1 MHVSISIPG
10 SKSIAN
16 RALVLAHLSRNKTKF
31 KNLPNCTDVTLMQK
45 ALKSLNKAKIN
56 TGDAGTTT
64 RFITALA
71 TLQNRKITIDGT
83 THMRKRPI
91 RPLITALNGL
101 GAKVTSKTGCPPL
114 TIHPKVPTGGQISL
128 PGNISSQYLSALL
141 MIAPTLE
148 KETIINI
155 EQKLCSTPYIDLTLE
170 IMKDFGIKVTNK
182 NYKQFKIKPQKIT
195 PQKTLSI
202 EPDAS
207 SASYIGAFAAFHPK
221 THVLLKGLNKNSIQG
236 DISFLKHLKKM
247 GCLITQKPTGTL
259 IQGPKKLKSLGK
271 IDMNETPD
279 LVMTFAILAIFTEG
293 KTTIKN
299 IENLR
304 IKETDR
310 LKALKTELTKIGIKV
325 KTTKNSITIIGDPN
339 LTPKKTTIETY
350 NDHRIAMSFAI
361 ANTRLHTLIITNPT
375 CVQKSYTQFWDD
387 LAELNKT
394 SLILIGLRGS
404 GKTKLGKMISKYT
417 NRQFIDTDQEIEKQI
432 GMKIHEFVEQNG
444 WRKFRD
450 IERKVISETT
460 KRDNTVISTGGGA
473 VLCRHNTKNL
483 QKSGF
488 IVYLHRHPKTCAKY
502 IENNKD
508 RPPLTNKVDIEEEM
522 KELYKT
528 RNKTY
533 KKVATLT
540 FKRTENLEENAL
552 QIIKAF
558 DEA

>member
-1 MHVSISIPG
+1 MHVNISIPG

-16 RALVLAHLSRNKTKF
+16 RALVLAHLSGDKTKL
-31 KNLPNCTDVTLMQK
+31 KNLPDCTDVKLMQK
-45 ALKSLNKAKIN
+45 ALKNLSKAKIN

-83 THMRKRPI
+83 RHMRKRPI
-91 RPLITALNGL
+91 KPLIKALNGL
-101 GAKVTSKTGCPPL
+101 GAKITSKTGCPPL
-114 TIHPKVPTGGQISL
+114 TIHPKVPTGDQISL
-128 PGNISSQYLSALL
+128 PRSISSQYLSAIL

-148 KETIINI
+148 KETTINI

-170 IMKDFGIKVTNK
+170 IMKKFGIKVANK
-182 NYKQFKIKPQKIT
+182 NYRQFKIKHQKIT
-195 PQKTLSI
+195 PPKTLTI

-207 SASYIGAFAAFHPK
+207 SASYIGAFAALHPE
-221 THVLLKGLNKNSIQG
+221 TPVLLKGLNKNSIQG
-236 DISFLKHLKKM
+236 DIAFLKHLKKM
-247 GCLITQKPTGTL
+247 GCNITQKPTGTL
-259 IQGPKKLKSLGK
+259 IQGPKKLKPLGK

-293 KTTIKN
+293 KTTITN
-299 IENLR
+299 IENLK

-310 LKALKTELTKIGIKV
+310 LKALETELAKIGIKV
-325 KTTKNSITIIGDPN
+325 KTTKNSITIIGNPN

-361 ANTRLHTLIITNPT
+361 ANTRLHTLKITNQT
-375 CVQKSYTQFWDD
+375 CVQKSYTTFWKD
-387 LAELNKT
+387 LATLNKT
-394 SLILIGLRGS
+394 NLILIGLRGS
-404 GKTKLGKMISKYT
+404 GKTKLGKMISKHT
-417 NRQFIDTDQEIEKQI
+417 GHQLIDTDQEIEKKV

-450 IERKVISETT
+450 IERKIITETT
-460 KRDNTVISTGGGA
+460 NHDNIIISTGGGA
-473 VLCRHNTKNL
+473 ILDSHNAKNL
-483 QKSGF
+483 RKSGF
-488 IVYLHRHPKTCAKY
+488 LVYLHRSSETCAKY
-502 IENNKD
+502 IANSKN
-508 RPPLTNKVDIEEEM
+508 RPPLTNKGNIEAEM

-533 KKVATLT
+533 KKVANFT
-540 FKRTENLEENAL
+540 FKRTEDLEKDTIA
-552 QIIKAF
+552 IIKAF